1 MGQSDSKNRIFTIP
15 NLLSLLRLVMIPFIL
30 YFYLA
35 KGNTVAAFILVL
47 LSGVTDL
54 MDGYIARH
62 FNQISELGKI
72 LDPIADK
79 LTELAF
85 FICLLTRWP
94 LVWLLLAVSILRELI
109 VPATGM
115 AVIRYC
121 GVVTGSRWY
130 GKVSTF
136 VLYIV
141 VLLLFLFPG
150 MPAPLANGMILVCV
164 ALSLLATI
172 LYARM
177 YIGML
182 VAEKKRRKAE
192 AEAAEAKIE

>member
-30 YFYLA
+30 YFYLV
-35 KGNTVAAFILVL
+35 KGNTTAAFVLVL
-47 LSGVTDL
+47 LSGITDL

-79 LTELAF
+79 LTQLAMY
-85 FICLLTRWP
+85 ICLLNHR
-94 LVWLLLAVSILRELI
+94 LIWLLIVVSVLRELV
-109 VPATGM
+109 VPAVGY

-136 VLYIV
+136 IIYVV
-141 VLLLFLFPG
+141 VLLLFLFPS
-150 MPAPLANGMILVCV
+150 MPEAWADALILLC
-164 ALSLLATI
+164 AAFSLLALV
-172 LYARM
+172 LYAKM

-182 VAEKKRRKAE
+182 AAEKKRRKAE
-192 AEAAEAKIE
+192 AEAAEAKTE